1 MLHNYLDK
9 LEYNQILLKVTNY
22 CYTYI
27 GKDLALAL
35 VPIYDKENV
44 EFMLRQTTEAVSL
57 IFRKGSPSIFSIED
71 IKYYI
76 KSLRS
81 YNTLSA
87 KALLDVANVLKTSR
101 TLYDYYF
108 GDETFDLS
116 DFTSLE
122 PLFSSLYSNLNV
134 EKRIFDAIIDENTIS
149 DDASTTLSSLRRN
162 RKKLEQSIREK
173 LTNFIHSSTYSKFLM
188 DSIITIRNDRFV
200 IPVKEECKSQIS
212 GSILDVSASGSTVYI
227 EPSSIFELNNKINNL
242 KAEEAL
248 EIEKILKNLSLA
260 LCPLVDKIE
269 ASVTTIGNIDLLFAK
284 AKYSKQ
290 INGICP
296 NINSEK
302 RINLESARH
311 PLIDPEKVVPID
323 ISIGTDY
330 RSLLITGPN
339 TGGKTVTLKTVGL
352 LCLMA
357 FSGILIPAKENSSI
371 YVFDNVFADIGDEQS
386 IQESLS
392 TFSAHMMNIID
403 ILHSATSNSLILLD
417 ELGSGTDPVEGAS
430 LAISI
435 LEYFYNLG
443 AITFCTTH
451 YPELKRYALVT
462 DGFENA
468 SSDFDVENLK
478 PTYKLLIGVPGKSNA
493 FAISK
498 KLGLDQNI
506 LARATSLLKS
516 DDINIETLL
525 KNIYDDKLAIE
536 KEKEK
541 IEKNSNQI
549 ELLRVSL
556 ERDNSKLNKEAESII
571 ENAKIKARNILLDAK
586 DEANEIIKELNNSS
600 TDTKKANIIRNNLNN
615 SIESLAK
622 TNKNTS
628 SKGISANDL
637 FIGQEVLYKKLNLT
651 GTVLS
656 MPNQSNE
663 VKLQIGAMTLNA
675 KISDLEKTNT
685 NNSIQK
691 PTSSVSFSNSKA
703 KTISSELNVIGLNVD
718 QAIPIVDKYLD
729 DSSMA
734 GLEQV
739 RIVHGKGTGKLRTGI
754 HAFLKTHPHV
764 KSFRLGV
771 FGEGEMG
778 VTVVYLK

>member
-290 INGICP
+290 INGI
-296 NINSEK
+296 
-302 RINLESARH
+302 
-311 PLIDPEKVVPID
+311 
-323 ISIGTDY
+323 
-330 RSLLITGPN
+330 
-339 TGGKTVTLKTVGL
+339 
-352 LCLMA
+352 
-357 FSGILIPAKENSSI
+357 
-371 YVFDNVFADIGDEQS
+371 
-386 IQESLS
+386 
-392 TFSAHMMNIID
+392 
-403 ILHSATSNSLILLD
+403 
-417 ELGSGTDPVEGAS
+417 
-430 LAISI
+430 
-435 LEYFYNLG
+435 
-443 AITFCTTH
+443 
-451 YPELKRYALVT
+451 
-462 DGFENA
+462 
-468 SSDFDVENLK
+468 
-478 PTYKLLIGVPGKSNA
+478 
-493 FAISK
+493 
-498 KLGLDQNI
+498 
-506 LARATSLLKS
+506 
-516 DDINIETLL
+516 
-525 KNIYDDKLAIE
+525 
-536 KEKEK
+536 
-541 IEKNSNQI
+541 
-549 ELLRVSL
+549 
-556 ERDNSKLNKEAESII
+556 
-571 ENAKIKARNILLDAK
+571 
-586 DEANEIIKELNNSS
+586 
-600 TDTKKANIIRNNLNN
+600 
-615 SIESLAK
+615 
-622 TNKNTS
+622 
-628 SKGISANDL
+628 
-637 FIGQEVLYKKLNLT
+637 
-651 GTVLS
+651 
-656 MPNQSNE
+656 
-663 VKLQIGAMTLNA
+663 
-675 KISDLEKTNT
+675 
-685 NNSIQK
+685 
-691 PTSSVSFSNSKA
+691 
-703 KTISSELNVIGLNVD
+703 
-718 QAIPIVDKYLD
+718 
-729 DSSMA
+729 
-734 GLEQV
+734 
-739 RIVHGKGTGKLRTGI
+739 
-754 HAFLKTHPHV
+754 
-764 KSFRLGV
+764 
-771 FGEGEMG
+771 
-778 VTVVYLK
+778 